1 MKPGLQPTESQY
13 DIKAQAL
20 NEIDISIHEGISASR
35 GYQLTQESFLKDIIT
50 EAISELRFFTTQFDN
65 SDLAENQRDLFDL
78 LKPDIERLIILTE
91 EIIELEDRRLA
102 LLIEFDSARL
112 QIDKVLDDEIQAIAI
127 QKVLEGQ
134 EKTSETIDMILIS
147 LVVIFIIMMVSGF
160 VYSNKIG
167 HRTEKLMDA
176 TLEIEKGNYDIE
188 VPASKSDEIGI
199 LGKSLNDMAEKLKQA
214 NIQQDQFAAMITHE
228 LKTPLVPI
236 KGYCEMLLNPKFG
249 ELSQDQKESV
259 EEILQNANQLQEL
272 IQNVLNAQK
281 LSAKGMKYKIADE
294 SLEEFMEQIYKTL
307 SPYMT
312 DKKIEFTKTVP
323 EKITIK
329 VDKSKLIEIFTNIVQ
344 NAVDFVPNDGG
355 KIIMNVESKEKEIE
369 VSISDNGIGMPKDK
383 QEGLFQKFYQVDTS
397 HTRKMEVQV

>member
-188 VPASKSDEIGI
+188 APASKSDEIGI

-272 IQNVLNAQK
+272 IQKVLNAQK